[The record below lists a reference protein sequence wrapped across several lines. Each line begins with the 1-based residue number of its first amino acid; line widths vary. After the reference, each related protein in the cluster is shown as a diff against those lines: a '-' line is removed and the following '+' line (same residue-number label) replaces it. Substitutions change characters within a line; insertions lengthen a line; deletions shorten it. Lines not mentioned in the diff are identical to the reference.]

1 MWLLSCRTKALV
13 EFDNEDTKP
22 PYAILSHTWVKNEE
36 ITYQDIQSGN
46 PRQISGWEK
55 VKACCKRAI
64 EDGFDYCWVDTCCI
78 NKTSSAEL
86 SEAINSMFQWYAD
99 AEVCYAFLTDVDSM
113 VDTDEFESSRWF
125 SRGWTLQELLA
136 PRKVIFFSREWKPI
150 GTRETLK
157 ARISR
162 TTKIHEDA
170 LTGDVSEIRKFSV
183 AQRMSW
189 ASPRTTTRSEDV
201 AYCVLGLFNVNMP
214 LLYGE
219 GKKAF
224 IRLQEEIMKDSD
236 DQSIF
241 SWQRPA
247 GSDLCGML
255 APAPSNFRECFNIV
269 PFRFWKVSEPYVM
282 TNAGL
287 RVTGHLE
294 QPDHNPIKKHV
305 LWLQCYDEDD
315 PGTALGVI
323 LDEIAPGGD
332 QFARSH
338 RLLYFKKGR
347 SGVVVKAGEVR
358 TIYIRKDII
367 LPERHHI
374 LEIGKQVSFEIF
386 PESQTQLIIEDVRP
400 KKLWDKTRNI
410 IKAPDFGNS
419 TTRFNNLS
427 WHSAVLLKAQCPQG
441 TLRFVLFVGY
451 DGGRDRCW
459 CDVDSE
465 LCETEGDLEVIR
477 VNGTAKLKPGLEAKH
492 ISPRPGID
500 WTVRVKLHDSRRD
513 VIPRKFSE
521 GWNGDPVRVKID
533 VERRAKT
540 TSWLPMREK
549 PRTGSGL

>member
-1 MWLLSCRTKALV
+1 MWLLNCRTKALV

-22 PYAILSHTWVKNEE
+22 PYAILSHTWIKNEE

-255 APAPSNFRECFNIV
+255 APAPSNFRPPAARSWSALSDELEACVANGEEVSHDCRSPGPCRTLVIRTHKRGPPEAGPQINI
-269 PFRFWKVSEPYVM
+269 EPAERCNE
-282 TNAGL
+282 TAL
-287 RVTGHLE
+287 RRVVR
-294 QPDHNPIKKHV
+294 KHV
-305 LWLQCYDEDD
+305 
-315 PGTALGVI
+315 
-323 LDEIAPGGD
+323 
-332 QFARSH
+332 
-338 RLLYFKKGR
+338 GR
-347 SGVVVKAGEVR
+347 VV
-358 TIYIRKDII
+358 
-367 LPERHHI
+367 
-374 LEIGKQVSFEIF
+374 
-386 PESQTQLIIEDVRP
+386 
-400 KKLWDKTRNI
+400 
-410 IKAPDFGNS
+410 
-419 TTRFNNLS
+419 
-427 WHSAVLLKAQCPQG
+427 
-441 TLRFVLFVGY
+441 
-451 DGGRDRCW
+451 
-459 CDVDSE
+459 
-465 LCETEGDLEVIR
+465 
-477 VNGTAKLKPGLEAKH
+477 
-492 ISPRPGID
+492 
-500 WTVRVKLHDSRRD
+500 
-513 VIPRKFSE
+513 
-521 GWNGDPVRVKID
+521 
-533 VERRAKT
+533 
-540 TSWLPMREK
+540 
-549 PRTGSGL
+549 